1 MALEIIGV
9 DIARAIYI
17 VLRGKKIPEGAT
29 IIVVFHKA
37 TLGRP
42 AGHFVCTEKET
53 INLGHAG
60 GLLDALFQDRKW
72 TKVLETPDLTT
83 RATREPKTT
92 VWLVE
97 PPPTPEEMKFLRLAS
112 IALKN
117 KALDL
122 RKLIDVLRRDGLGKA
137 LEFLM
142 PFAVEVAL
150 S

>member
-1 MALEIIGV
+1 M
-9 DIARAIYI
+9 
-17 VLRGKKIPEGAT
+17 
-29 IIVVFHKA
+29 
-37 TLGRP
+37 
-42 AGHFVCTEKET
+42 
-53 INLGHAG
+53 
-60 GLLDALFQDRKW
+60 
-72 TKVLETPDLTT
+72 TT
-83 RATREPKTT
+83 HTGEPKTT

-97 PPPTPEEMKFLRLAS
+97 PPPTPEEMTFLRLAS

-122 RKLIDVLRRDGLGKA
+122 RKLIDVLRRDGMRKA

>member
-1 MALEIIGV
+1 MVLESIENDV
-9 DIARAIYI
+9 ARAVY
-17 VLRGKKIPEGAT
+17 VMLRGKEIPEGAT
-29 IIVVFHKA
+29 IIVVFHRA
-37 TLGRP
+37 VLGR
-42 AGHFVCTEKET
+42 HVVCTEEET

-60 GLLDALFQDRKW
+60 GLLDALFRDRKW

-112 IALKN
+112 VALKN

-122 RKLIDVLRRDGLGKA
+122 RKLIDILRRDGLGKA